1 MINKKVS
8 ITLLA
13 RWAEAKHKK
22 SLLNAIASAG
32 VAVYSQSHILKLSA
46 RVKCDIRKVKNNDGK
61 NPNSF
66 FDNKWIK

>member
-1 MINKKVS
+1 M
-8 ITLLA
+8 
-13 RWAEAKHKK
+13 
-22 SLLNAIASAG
+22 AIAG

-46 RVKCDIRKVKNNDGK
+46 RVNCDIRKVKNNDGK